1 MLLAL
6 YKQIQKNY
14 IAKTSI
20 SDDINTQKSL
30 KFEFRRELLSSY
42 TLPGVGYLN
51 QLQEWGGAS
60 KTPPISFGKI

>member
-20 SDDINTQKSL
+20 SDDIDTQKSL
-30 KFEFRRELLSSY
+30 IIAFGNELLSSY
-42 TLPGVGYLN
+42 TSLV
-51 QLQEWGGAS
+51 A
-60 KTPPISFGKI
+60 FKIIYMFHDKS